1 MAIKICLDAGHY
13 GKSNRSPAVP
23 EYYES
28 DMNWKL
34 HLLLKAE
41 LEKYGFEVKTTRAD
55 KDKDL
60 YVTDRGLASKGCDMF
75 LSLHSNA
82 VGNGVDENVDHVAVY
97 HLTKDDNLNIDEKSQ
112 DLAIKLAPVIADVM
126 EVKNGARVLTRV
138 SPTDK
143 NGDGVMNDNYYGVLN
158 GARIAGT
165 PGMII
170 EHSFHTQTRATKW
183 LMQDANLAKLA
194 KAEAEVIAEHYGMK
208 KQDDTASYK
217 VGDIVDFYGD
227 THYRGANSA
236 ERIPCT
242 AGEAEITAVS
252 EGAKHPYHLKRTGKG
267 GPYGWVDAGTFR
279 KDAPEPTPIPDVPS
293 TGDFTLGMRLLKK
306 GCEGDDVLALQIL
319 LRGRGYNGDMAQKLD
334 GIFGSKTEGAVKLYQ
349 KAKGLAA
356 DGIAGKNTMS
366 SLLGTK

>member
-13 GKSNRSPAVP
+13 GKYNRSPAVP

-28 DMNWKL
+28 DMTWKL
-34 HLLLKAE
+34 HLLLKTE

-55 KDKDL
+55 KNKDL

-82 VGNGVDENVDHVAVY
+82 VGNGVNENVDHVALY
-97 HLTKDDNLNIDEKSQ
+97 HLTKDDNLTIDEKSQ
-112 DLAIKLAPVIADVM
+112 DLALKLAPVIADVM
-126 EVKNGARVLTRV
+126 EVKNGARVMTRV

-194 KAEAEVIAEHYGMK
+194 KAEADVIAEHYGMK

-227 THYRGANSA
+227 THYRGANST
-236 ERIPCT
+236 ERIACT

-279 KDAPEPTPIPDVPS
+279 KDAPEPTPVPDVPS
-293 TGDFTLGMRLLKK
+293 TDDFTLGMRLLKK
-306 GCEGDDVLALQIL
+306 GCEGDDVRAMQIL
-319 LRGRGYNGDMAQKLD
+319 LEANGCGGKMNPALY
-334 GIFGSKTEGAVKLYQ
+334 GSYGSKTVVAIEMFQRKV
-349 KAKGLAA
+349 GLNP
-356 DGIAGKNTMS
+356 DGICGKATWEK
-366 SLLGTK
+366 LLGV

>member
-82 VGNGVDENVDHVAVY
+82 VGNGVNENVDHVALY
-97 HLTKDDNLNIDEKSQ
+97 HLTKDDNLTIDEKSQ
-112 DLAIKLAPVIADVM
+112 DLALKLAPVIADVM
-126 EVKNGARVLTRV
+126 EVKNGARVMTRV

-194 KAEAEVIAEHYGMK
+194 KAEAKVIAEYFGI
-208 KQDDTASYK
+208 SYPQSEPVFRVTIENVPK
-217 VGDIVDFYGD
+217 TRAAELVREG
-227 THYRGANSA
+227 A
-236 ERIPCT
+236 ERGW
-242 AGEAEITAVS
+242 AVNVEAMEVAEVAPEAPAEPAPAPEIKPEEIKV
-252 EGAKHPYHLKRTGKG
+252 EYAKERTNAL
-267 GPYGWVDAGTFR
+267 AGTYR
-279 KDAPEPTPIPDVPS
+279 VNVQNSLNVRAGAGLDKPVVAKLNP
-293 TGDFTLGMRLLKK
+293 GDLVK
-306 GCEGDDVLALQIL
+306 CY
-319 LRGRGYNGDMAQKLD
+319 GYHTNEWLN
-334 GIFGSKTEGAVKLYQ
+334 IS
-349 KAKGLAA
+349 AA
-356 DGIAGKNTMS
+356 DGIEGYCHRGYLVKI
-366 SLLGTK
+366 